1 MSAPSPNEF
10 DPRALTADQL
20 EAGIHNALA
29 ARNVQAAH
37 DFLLL
42 MAVKD
47 PRRAEMIRMTL
58 LVGIEIAREARS

>member
-1 MSAPSPNEF
+1 MTAPAAEF
-10 DPRALTADQL
+10 DPRALTVDQL

-29 ARNVQAAH
+29 AHNVQAVH

-47 PRRAEMIRMTL
+47 PRRADLIRSTL
-58 LVGIEIAREARS
+58 LVGIELAREAR